1 MHSGQPPKSQRAL
14 EAERDEHLV
23 EINQITK
30 NLKENVHAINSSID
44 SQAGLIKKIS
54 TNVDKNQKKMNF
66 VMDKLSSVLQ
76 TKDDKKLYTILLLWA
91 VLMVQ
96 LFLLVF
102 V

>member
-1 MHSGQPPKSQRAL
+1 MNGTATKGVRGA

-23 EINQITK
+23 EINQITR
-30 NLKENVHAINSSID
+30 NLKENVHAINSSLTD
-44 SQAGLIKKIS
+44 QDKLIKKIS
-54 TNVDKNQKKMNF
+54 ANVDKNQKKMGF

>member
-1 MHSGQPPKSQRAL
+1 MNVSPHLKNQKTI

-30 NLKENVHAINSSID
+30 NLKENVHAINQSID
-44 SQAGLIKKIS
+44 SQSSLVKKIS
-54 TNVDKNQKKMNF
+54 TNVEKNQKKMNF
-66 VMDKLSSVLQ
+66 VMDKLSSVLH
-76 TKDDKKLYTILLLWA
+76 TKDDKKLYTIVLLWV

-96 LFLLVF
+96 LFLLIF

>member
-1 MHSGQPPKSQRAL
+1 MNAPPHTKSQKSI

-30 NLKENVHAINSSID
+30 NLKENVHAINLSID
-44 SQAGLIKKIS
+44 SQSSLVKKIS
-54 TNVDKNQKKMNF
+54 TNVEKNQKKMNF
-66 VMDKLSSVLQ
+66 VMDKLSSVLH
-76 TKDDKKLYTILLLWA
+76 TKDDKKLYTIVLLWV

-96 LFLLVF
+96 LFLLIF

>member
-1 MHSGQPPKSQRAL
+1 MNGATTRPARSV

-30 NLKENVHAINSSID
+30 NLKENVHAINNSLD
-44 SQAGLIKKIS
+44 DQGKLIKKIS
-54 TNVDKNQKKMNF
+54 AGVDKNQKKMGF
-66 VMDKLSSVLQ
+66 VMGKLSNVLQ